1 MGASDR
7 VRVGPAVFPVAGVAR
22 IALAILLFAILAWSS
37 PGPMA
42 LTFLSAGAFL
52 VVGVLLVAGW
62 PRVLLRAPLAL
73 VALDALFLGLLVA
86 GTGGDASPHFPLYFL
101 AALSVFRLPRWPRV
115 AGAAVLMAGG
125 YLVAVVLADGAGALW
140 AFPVG
145 LWAGLVALSCV
156 AAGYLGFGARHLS
169 ERERGLSSVLA
180 AERDRA
186 ARAEGLVSG
195 FGPALETSSLEEI
208 LSWTARTARDAC
220 GATYAHVAT
229 LEGNHHASVFTGNA
243 QACPSWWHPSIQGLL
258 LRACRGGKA
267 ARAEEEIH
275 GTDGFLAV
283 PIAAS
288 GGGGLGAVIVG
299 GGRFGTGEERL
310 LGLISAAAGPAL
322 EAAEDA
328 PGGRDPVSG
337 LPNHAS
343 LQRVLRRELS
353 RGRAL
358 TIFAVEVGGLAE
370 HNRTHGFVAG
380 DALLRRVGERLGGG
394 RRAFRY
400 GGDEFVVVLGG
411 TEESRARRTALS
423 IRQAVSEEAGDLA
436 SPVVGFVHA
445 GAGHDD
451 PDPVLKTALF
461 ALREAR
467 AADDGVAG
475 YPAPTEEVLGETGG
489 GVAGVVE
496 ALVGAL
502 EAKDPGLGEHLL
514 NTSRVA
520 GGIAREMALPEEQ
533 SEDLIVG
540 ALLHDIGKIGI
551 PDHILHKPGR
561 LTEKEYETMRCHPS
575 LGVDIVS
582 PIGALAGALPTIKHH
597 HERFDGSGY
606 PEGLGGEDVPLVA
619 RVVAVADAF
628 DVMCR
633 DRPYGYGVSHE
644 AALGEIEGNA
654 GTQFDPKVVAALRRV
669 FEGTDGRRADSI
681 G

>member
-1 MGASDR
+1 MDASGRGIPGLAALPAAGIAR
-7 VRVGPAVFPVAGVAR
+7 V
-22 IALAILLFAILAWSS
+22 ALAVLLFVFLASTS
-37 PGPMA
+37 RGAGPLA
-42 LTFLSAGAFL
+42 FLSAGAFL
-52 VVGVLLVAGW
+52 VVGVLLVAGR
-62 PRVLLRAPLAL
+62 PRVLSGAPLAL
-73 VALDALFLGLLVA
+73 VALDALLLGLLVA
-86 GTGGDASPHFPLYFL
+86 GTGGGGSAYFPLYSL
-101 AALSVFRLPRWPRV
+101 AALGVFWVSGPAR
-115 AGAAVLMAGG
+115 AAAAAALMAGG
-125 YLVAVVLADGAGALW
+125 YLAAVGFADGAGALW

-145 LWAGLVALSCV
+145 LRAGLVALSCA
-156 AAGYLGFGARHLS
+156 AAGYLGSGLRHLAG
-169 ERERGLSSVLA
+169 RERGLSSALA

-195 FGPALETSSLEEI
+195 FGPALENSSLEEI
-208 LSWTARTARDAC
+208 LSWTAQTARDAC

-229 LEGNHHASVFTGNA
+229 LEGNNHASVFTGNA
-243 QACPSWWHPSIQGLL
+243 EACPSWWHPSIQGLL
-258 LRACRGGKA
+258 LRASRGGEA
-267 ARAEEEIH
+267 VRAEEEIH

-283 PIAAS
+283 PIAAA

-299 GGRFGTGEERL
+299 GGRVGAEEERL

-358 TIFAVEVGGLAE
+358 TVFAVEVGGLGE
-370 HNRTHGFVAG
+370 YNRTHGFAAG
-380 DALLRRVGERLGGG
+380 DGLLRRVGERLGGG

-436 SPVVGFVHA
+436 SPAVGFVHA
-445 GAGHDD
+445 GAGHED
-451 PDPVLKTALF
+451 PGPVLKTALF
-461 ALREAR
+461 ALGEAR
-467 AADDGVAG
+467 AGTEGVAG
-475 YPAPTEEVLGETGG
+475 FPAPTEAPDETGG

-514 NTSRVA
+514 NTSRIA
-520 GGIAREMALPEEQ
+520 GGIAREMSLPEEQ
-533 SEDLIVG
+533 SEDLVVG
-540 ALLHDIGKIGI
+540 ALLHDVGKIGI

-561 LTEKEYETMRCHPS
+561 LTEEEYETMRCHPS
-575 LGVDIVS
+575 LGVEIVS
-582 PIGALAGALPTIKHH
+582 PVGALAGALPAIKHH
-597 HERFDGSGY
+597 HERFDGNGY
-606 PEGLGGEDVPLVA
+606 PEGLGGEDIPLVA

-644 AALGEIEGNA
+644 AALQEIEGNA
-654 GTQFDPKVVAALRRV
+654 GTQFDPKVVAALRQV
-669 FEGTDGRRADSI
+669 FEGAGDRRADSI